1 MNHYNWNEVPA
12 EKMNELLTRQV
23 IHTERMTIARLRL
36 AKGAVVPTHQHE
48 NEQVSMI
55 EAGSLHFTI
64 DGKELVVRAGEA
76 VRIPPNVP
84 HSVVANEDC
93 VATDLFTP
101 PRQDWIS
108 GDDSYLRK

>member
-1 MNHYNWNEVPA
+1 MDHYNWKEVPE
-12 EKMNELLTRQV
+12 EKMNERLTRQV
-23 IHTERMTIARLRL
+23 IHTDRMTIARLRL

-48 NEQVSMI
+48 NEQISMI
-55 EAGSLHFTI
+55 DAGSLNFTI

-76 VRIPPNVP
+76 VRIPPHVP
-84 HSVVANEDC
+84 HSVVAHEDC